1 MRPPVAGV
9 VAGGGVEVVVAGG
22 AGVVVAGGVDVVEGA
37 LVLVELDVDPVD
49 VSVEE
54 GGVLPELVLDVV
66 SEPVLLDTVEDEP
79 PRSTIN
85 VSMRVEQPKDESDP
99 SFPSQ

>member
-9 VAGGGVEVVVAGG
+9 VAGGGVEVVVTGG
-22 AGVVVAGGVDVVEGA
+22 AGVVVVGGVDVVEDP
-37 LVLVELDVDPVD
+37 LVLVELDVELVD

-54 GGVLPELVLDVV
+54 GGVLPEFVLGVL
-66 SEPVLLDTVEDEP
+66 SEPVLLDTVEDEA

-99 SFPSQ
+99 SLPSQ

>member
-22 AGVVVAGGVDVVEGA
+22 AGVVVVGGVDVVEDP
-37 LVLVELDVDPVD
+37 LVLVELDVELVD
-49 VSVEE
+49 VSAEDGGGLE
-54 GGVLPELVLDVV
+54 GGVL
-66 SEPVLLDTVEDEP
+66 SEPVLLDTVEDEA